1 MNNND
6 SSTNQSTMTMVEL
19 TTIIKRY
26 LADLNKLKE
35 DMKMQKQMYNEAFS
49 NDATYSQQNDKVK
62 KLNRETAVIKE
73 RIVKQPAIE
82 LLVTK
87 IKQIRDEIKVS
98 QEALSDYLR
107 EYQKVSNAT
116 TIEDDKGEVLQIIP
130 SYRLVRKNKFNP

>member
-6 SSTNQSTMTMVEL
+6 SSINQSAMTMVEL

-26 LADLNKLKE
+26 LADLNKLKA
-35 DMKMQKQMYNEAFS
+35 DMEMQKQMYNNAFS
-49 NDATYSQQNDKVK
+49 NDAAYVQQSEKVK
-62 KLNRETAVIKE
+62 ALNRETVTIKQK
-73 RIVKQPAIE
+73 IIKQPE
-82 LLVTK
+82 VDTLVVK
-87 IKQIRDEIKVS
+87 IRQLREEIKIS

-130 SYRLVRKNKFNP
+130 SYRLVKKNKFNP

>member
-6 SSTNQSTMTMVEL
+6 SSINQSAMTMVEL

-26 LADLNKLKE
+26 LADLNKLKA
-35 DMKMQKQMYNEAFS
+35 DMKMQKQMYNNAFS
-49 NDATYSQQNDKVK
+49 NDAAYVQQSEKVK
-62 KLNRETAVIKE
+62 ALNRETVTIKQK
-73 RIVKQPAIE
+73 IIKQPE
-82 LLVTK
+82 VDTLVVK
-87 IKQIRDEIKVS
+87 IRQLREEIKIS

-130 SYRLVRKNKFNP
+130 SYRLVKKNKFNP